1 MSATYYLSN
10 MKKQKKQQINL
21 LKTIKKLENINKKD
35 SKNKKSFNPFIILF
49 VIAIAL
55 SGIYTFLA
63 SPTKEIVNTD
73 VGLNDIQ
80 ARYAS

>member
-1 MSATYYLSN
+1 
-10 MKKQKKQQINL
+10 MKKQKKQQIDL
-21 LKTIKKLENINKKD
+21 MKALKKLENTTMKEGENPKNTKKP
-35 SKNKKSFNPFIILF
+35 NPFIVLF
-49 VIAIAL
+49 IIAILL

-63 SPTKEIVNTD
+63 SPKKEVVNTE

>member
-1 MSATYYLSN
+1 
-10 MKKQKKQQINL
+10 MKKQKKQQIDL
-21 LKTIKKLENINKKD
+21 LKTLRKLESVNKKD
-35 SKNKKSFNPFIILF
+35 PKNPKNKKGVNPFIVLF
-49 VIAIAL
+49 IIAILL

-63 SPTKEIVNTD
+63 SPTKEVINTD